1 MNQQTLIDLLMKSG
15 TDPVPARADVIAL
28 TPLTRDDARAGMHR
42 FLAALHEADICRHDR
57 ANLADRGERSVV
69 HLPDGAR
76 AVIYHASGALQYV
89 SGLEPFQA
97 PWERLEETPVLVR
110 QLEQSA
116 QRLDLGAWT
125 GERGSLAFERLWQ
138 SKARGSDRDG
148 RLSLPLLVRATG
160 AWRHSVG
167 AIPVLGAASVALRL
181 AGDGTVDALALRIR
195 QSDAETLDTAP
206 IIEAEL
212 AACQL
217 AERLTSLLGKSKER
231 MSGDV
236 VQSATM
242 RFGYLDLGKR
252 KAQRVLAPVFVA
264 QIVLQ
269 HRLERQAY
277 VLAVSA
283 TERPYLD
290 LPLFGSEA
298 PVVRSRGL
306 HPECRDGAS

>member
-1 MNQQTLIDLLMKSG
+1 MNQQNLIDTLMQTG
-15 TDPVPARADVIAL
+15 ANAAPGRADVIAL
-28 TPLTRDDARAGMHR
+28 TPLTRDDARAGMNR
-42 FLAALHEADICRHDR
+42 FLTALHEADICRHDR

-76 AVIYHASGALQYV
+76 AVVYHASGALQYV
-89 SGLEPFQA
+89 SGLAPFQA
-97 PWERLEETPVLVR
+97 PYERLEESPVLVR
-110 QLEQSA
+110 QLEQAA
-116 QRLDLGAWT
+116 QRLDLAAWV

-138 SKARGSDRDG
+138 AKARGSDREQ
-148 RLSLPLLVRATG
+148 RLSEPLLLRATG
-160 AWRHSVG
+160 AWRHAVG
-167 AIPVLGAASVALRL
+167 EIPVLGAASVALRL
-181 AGDGTVDALALRIR
+181 AGDGTVDTLALRIR
-195 QSDAETLDTAP
+195 HSDAEVLDTATV
-206 IIEAEL
+206 IETEL
-212 AACQL
+212 AARQL
-217 AERLTSLLGKSKER
+217 AERLVGVLGKSKER
-231 MSGDV
+231 LPGDL

-252 KAQRVLAPVFVA
+252 KAQRVLAPAYVA

-283 TERPYLD
+283 TERPYIE

-306 HPECRDGAS
+306 HLECRDNAS